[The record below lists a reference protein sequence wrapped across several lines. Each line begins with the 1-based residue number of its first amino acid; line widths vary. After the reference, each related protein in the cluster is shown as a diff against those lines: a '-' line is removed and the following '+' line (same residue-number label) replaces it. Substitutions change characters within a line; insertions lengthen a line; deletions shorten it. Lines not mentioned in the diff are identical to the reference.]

1 VPDLPVSAVQVIRK
15 AFRKRL
21 PMASFSTKW
30 HHRFVP
36 IFAPGHLEVIEIAIE
51 REEIVI
57 APGG

>member
-1 VPDLPVSAVQVIRK
+1 MV
-15 AFRKRL
+15 
-21 PMASFSTKW
+21 SFSTKW